1 MSSIEKYFKALDRL
15 IKGKPI
21 NVAISSKIN
30 NRNVALEAQSDPSA
44 IKKSRL
50 QFQHLIQAIKEAQSK
65 VSAKDNHNKKM
76 MLKHKEKA
84 REFKMLY
91 QKSLNRELML
101 INKID
106 KIQKKG
112 KGNLTL
118 VDD

>member
-1 MSSIEKYFKALDRL
+1 M
-15 IKGKPI
+15 
-21 NVAISSKIN
+21 NVPKSSKIN
-30 NRNVALEAQSDPSA
+30 NRNVALEALSDPSA
-44 IKKSRL
+44 IKKSRP

-65 VSAKDNHNKKM
+65 VSAKENHNKKM
-76 MLKHKEKA
+76 ILKYKEKA
-84 REFKMLY
+84 KELNMLY

-106 KIQKKG
+106 KLQKKG